1 VVALTAYLFMAP
13 SLIVLAIFFFGP
25 MLSALRM
32 SLQDYSM
39 FGPSEWNGGQNYL
52 RLLRDS
58 AFRNALS
65 NTIYYALVSTP
76 VSIALAL
83 VLALALNARIPARAF
98 FRASLFL
105 PSVTSLA
112 IVAIG
117 WSFLLNP
124 DIGLLNYWL
133 GRLGLASGRWLTDPN
148 LAMPSVILVG
158 IWRNTG
164 FYMVIY
170 LAGLQSI
177 PSQFY
182 EAAAIDGVNGWQRF
196 ARITWPLLS
205 NTTMFVFVTA
215 GIAAL
220 QAFDQIYVM
229 TRGGP
234 FFQTETLV
242 MMIYRLGFQEFRMGY
257 AAAVSYVLLIL
268 AFILSLLLLAWF
280 RPRQV
285 TY

>member
-1 VVALTAYLFMAP
+1 
-13 SLIVLAIFFFGP
+13 
-25 MLSALRM
+25 
-32 SLQDYSM
+32 M
-39 FGPSEWNGGQNYL
+39 FGPSEWNGGENYL
-52 RLLRDS
+52 RLFRDP

-65 NTIYYALVSTP
+65 NTAYYALVSTP

-83 VLALALNARIPARAF
+83 ILALALNSRIPARSF
-98 FRASLFL
+98 FRASIFL

-133 GRLGLASGRWLTDPN
+133 GKLGLPSGRWLTDPN
-148 LAMPSVILVG
+148 LAMPSVIIVG

-177 PSQFY
+177 PRQFY
-182 EAAAIDGVNGWQRF
+182 EAAEIDGVNAWQRF
-196 ARITWPLLS
+196 SNITWPLLS
-205 NTTMFVFVTA
+205 NTTMFIFVTA

-229 TRGGP
+229 TGGGP
-234 FFQTETLV
+234 FFRTETLV
-242 MMIYRLGFQEFRMGY
+242 MMIYRLGFEEFQMGY

-268 AFILSLLLLAWF
+268 AFILSLVLLAWF